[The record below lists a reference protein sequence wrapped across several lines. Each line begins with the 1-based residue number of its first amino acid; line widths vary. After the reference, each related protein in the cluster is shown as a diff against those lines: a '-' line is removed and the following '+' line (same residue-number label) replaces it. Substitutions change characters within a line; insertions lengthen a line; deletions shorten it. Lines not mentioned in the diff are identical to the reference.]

1 VDTNNAGRQNMGRIK
16 DNYKALRA
24 QAKNNGGDQQM
35 LCTLTSARLVTLYHN
50 ILVMKLRKQGI
61 KKWTV
66 RWTQNWLTGRPQ
78 STVI

>member
-1 VDTNNAGRQNMGRIK
+1 MDTNNAGRQNMGRIK

-50 ILVMKLRKQGI
+50 ILVMKLRKRGI

>member
-1 VDTNNAGRQNMGRIK
+1 MDTNNAGSQNMGRIK

-66 RWTQNWLTGRPQ
+66 RWTENWLTGRPQ

>member
-1 VDTNNAGRQNMGRIK
+1 MDTNNAGRQNMGRIK

>member
-1 VDTNNAGRQNMGRIK
+1 MDTNNAGRQNMGRIK

-24 QAKNNGGDQQM
+24 QAKNIGGDQRM

-50 ILVMKLRKQGI
+50 ILVTKLRKQGI

>member
-1 VDTNNAGRQNMGRIK
+1 MDTNNAGRQNMGRIK

-24 QAKNNGGDQQM
+24 QAKNIGEDQQM
-35 LCTLTSARLVTLYHN
+35 LCTLTSARLATLYHN
-50 ILVMKLRKQGI
+50 ILVMKLRKRGI